1 MTETT
6 KDRITKRTT
15 KGGEVRYDVRIR
27 IAGKPL
33 KKTFVRRAAAD
44 AWLRQMLADDLRGV
58 ALDPKLAKVSFAEY
72 SAAWLSRGGTRGHL
86 APKTHSYYSDLL
98 RLHIGPTFNTMAI
111 GAIRTEQVRDWLNVM
126 RKDKAK
132 LAPKCYRLLST
143 ILQTAVNDKRIGS
156 NPCSIPGAGVETSA
170 ERPLVSPADARDL
183 ADAMTGEWRCAILL
197 AEFAQLR
204 LGEILGL
211 QVGDIQVA
219 DRSVRIERQALELS
233 GVGRMVTDPK
243 TDAGKRIVS
252 LPDGLV
258 AELVAHVG
266 EYCRPGPESW
276 LFANAAGRPWYR
288 WEWHQAW
295 TGARDA
301 VNTERVKAGVTGLPD
316 GLHMHDLRHSGLT
329 YVAHSGVTTKELMRR
344 GGHASPT
351 AALRYQHQADGRDR
365 EIADALGRLFDA
377 PREPTAKVLP
387 FRPRHQRAMGADSS

>member
-1 MTETT
+1 MSTT

-15 KGGEVRYDVRIR
+15 SKGEVRYDVRIR
-27 IAGKPL
+27 ITGKPL
-33 KKTFVRRAAAD
+33 KKTFIRRSAAD

-58 ALDPKLAKVSFAEY
+58 ALDPKFSKITFAEY
-72 SAAWLSRGGTRGHL
+72 RTSWLARGGTRGHL

-98 RLHIGPTFNTMAI
+98 RLHIGPTFDSMPI
-111 GAIRTEQVRDWLNVM
+111 GAIRTEAVRDWLNVM

-156 NPCSIPGAGVETSA
+156 NPCTIPGAGVETSA
-170 ERPLVSPADARDL
+170 ERPLVSPADACDL
-183 ADAMTGEWRCAILL
+183 ADAMAGEWRCAILL

-211 QVGDIQVA
+211 QVGDIQVT
-219 DRSVRIERQALELS
+219 DRSVRIERQALEIRS
-233 GVGRMVTDPK
+233 EGRVVTDPK
-243 TDAGKRIVS
+243 TDAGKRTVS

-258 AELVAHVG
+258 AELVAHIG
-266 EYCRPGPESW
+266 AYCRPGPESW
-276 LFANAAGRPWYR
+276 LFANESGRPWWR
-288 WEWHQAW
+288 WEWHEAW
-295 TGARDA
+295 SAARDA
-301 VNTERVKAGVTGLPD
+301 VNARRAEAGIPSLPE

-351 AALRYQHQADGRDR
+351 AALRYQHLADGRDR
-365 EIADALGRLFDA
+365 EIADALGKLFDA
-377 PREPTAKVLP
+377 PREPTGKVLL
-387 FRPRHQRAMGADSS
+387 FRPRHHRAMEADGA